1 MLLEC
6 FLKCMPHKICYK
18 QVFFSI
24 SSDHLFSDEFYIEIA
39 STSNL
44 QNIISNG
51 TILLTVI
58 SYKNLTNYL
67 PRMYFQR
74 NG

>member
-1 MLLEC
+1 MLKNKTNTSNTL
-6 FLKCMPHKICYK
+6 LILTI
-18 QVFFSI
+18 FFSI
-24 SSDHLFSDEFYIEIA
+24 SSDHLFSDQFYIEIA